1 MESSEQ
7 ALAIWSV
14 LSDVYDKSPW
24 SLSQISEDLK
34 KIQQIIFLFIMTV
47 KSLVFLAL
55 QQLVGEVEITNIAVK
70 KIIKVKVML
79 TS

>member
-34 KIQQIIFLFIMTV
+34 KDSTDYFF
-47 KSLVFLAL
+47 
-55 QQLVGEVEITNIAVK
+55 
-70 KIIKVKVML
+70 
-79 TS
+79 

>member
-24 SLSQISEDLK
+24 SLS
-34 KIQQIIFLFIMTV
+34 
-47 KSLVFLAL
+47 
-55 QQLVGEVEITNIAVK
+55 
-70 KIIKVKVML
+70 
-79 TS
+79 

>member
-14 LSDVYDKSPW
+14 LSDDDKSPW

-34 KIQQIIFLFIMTV
+34 KDSTDYFFVYNDGEVIG
-47 KSLVFLAL
+47 FLAL
-55 QQLVGEVEITNIAVK
+55 QQLVGEEK
-70 KIIKVKVML
+70 
-79 TS
+79 

>member
-34 KIQQIIFLFIMTV
+34 KDSTDYFFV
-47 KSLVFLAL
+47 YND
-55 QQLVGEVEITNIAVK
+55 GEVIGFWLFNNW
-70 KIIKVKVML
+70 
-79 TS
+79 

>member
-47 KSLVFLAL
+47 RSLVF
-55 QQLVGEVEITNIAVK
+55 GSSTIGR
-70 KIIKVKVML
+70 
-79 TS
+79 